1 MKSGGGLREARTV
14 EADADESE
22 DSDTV
27 PIRGLSMAPGSS
39 ANWGI
44 LGMVDEERLV
54 CASA

>member
-1 MKSGGGLREARTV
+1 MKRGGGLREARTV

-22 DSDTV
+22 DSETV